1 MRFNDLV
8 FGAVLIAAALL
19 LFLEAGTFPDMPG
32 QDYGPA
38 LFPQIIAGGFA
49 LCGLSLVVAGV
60 RRLAR
65 QKLIGLDP
73 WARQGGHIFDIGL
86 LIGGLV
92 LLMWLW
98 DAIGFL
104 IGATVYATVLATRF
118 RGGRLGTSLI
128 VCFLACLVIDFA
140 FRRLLLVPLP
150 LGPLTGIVW

>member
-8 FGAVLIAAALL
+8 FGVVLIAAALL
-19 LFLEAGTFPDMPG
+19 LFAQAATFPDMPG

-38 LFPQIIAGGFA
+38 LFPQIVAGGFF
-49 LCGLSLVVAGV
+49 LCGLALAVTGIRRLKVQSLV
-60 RRLAR
+60 
-65 QKLIGLDP
+65 GLGP
-73 WARQGGHIFDIGL
+73 WAGKGGHILDIFL

-98 DAIGFL
+98 DKVGFL
-104 IGATVYATVLATRF
+104 IGATVYATALACRF
-118 RGGRLGTSLI
+118 REGRLGSSLV